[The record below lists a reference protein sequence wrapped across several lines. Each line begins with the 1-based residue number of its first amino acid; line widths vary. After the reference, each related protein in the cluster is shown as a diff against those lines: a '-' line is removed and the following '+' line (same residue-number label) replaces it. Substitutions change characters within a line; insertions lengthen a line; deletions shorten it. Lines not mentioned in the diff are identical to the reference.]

1 MTYPR
6 TAPLK
11 VGDTFGLTATY
22 KVAGVPTAITQQ
34 TFASQVRTE
43 GGTLVATLQITVN
56 PDQVA
61 NVGKFHLAL
70 ASGSTQN
77 WPAEVDLFCDIQ
89 VSDGGVVR
97 STDTFV
103 IPTVQDITR
112 V

>member
-43 GGTLVATLQITVN
+43 GGTLIATLNVTVAA
-56 PDQVA
+56 DQVA
-61 NVGKFHLAL
+61 NVGKFYLA
-70 ASGSTQN
+70 ASSGTQS
-77 WPAEVDLFCDIQ
+77 WPADADLFCDIQ

>member
-22 KVAGVPTAITQQ
+22 KVAGVPTAITSESF
-34 TFASQVRTE
+34 TSQIRTE
-43 GGTLVATLQITVN
+43 DGSLVTDLSVTVLN
-56 PDQVA
+56 QSTYP
-61 NVGKFHLAL
+61 GKFQLAVVEG
-70 ASGSTQN
+70 GSTQN
-77 WPAEVDLFCDIQ
+77 WPADADLYCDIQ
-89 VSDGGVVR
+89 VINGGVVR
-97 STDTFV
+97 STETFV

>member
-43 GGTLVATLQITVN
+43 GGTLIATLNVTVAA
-56 PDQVA
+56 DQVA
-61 NVGKFHLAL
+61 NVGKFHLTT
-70 ASGSTQN
+70 SIGTQS
-77 WPAEVDLFCDIQ
+77 WPADADLFCDIQ

>member
-22 KVAGVPTAITQQ
+22 KVAGVPTAITTQ

-43 GGTLVATLQITVN
+43 EGALVATLNVTVAAN
-56 PDQVA
+56 QVA
-61 NVGKFHLAL
+61 NVGKFYLAVT
-70 ASGSTQN
+70 GGTQS
-77 WPAEVDLFCDIQ
+77 WPADVDLFCDIQ

>member
-11 VGDTFGLTATY
+11 VGDTFGLTGTY

-43 GGTLVATLQITVN
+43 GGTLIATLTVTVAA
-56 PDQVA
+56 DQVA
-61 NVGKFHLAL
+61 NVGKFHLTTS
-70 ASGSTQN
+70 SGTQS
-77 WPAEVDLFCDIQ
+77 WPADADLFCDIQ

>member
-1 MTYPR
+1 M
-6 TAPLK
+6 
-11 VGDTFGLTATY
+11 GDTFGLTATY

-43 GGTLVATLQITVN
+43 GGTLIATLNVTVAA
-56 PDQVA
+56 DQVA
-61 NVGKFHLAL
+61 NVGKFHLTT
-70 ASGSTQN
+70 SGGTQS
-77 WPAEVDLFCDIQ
+77 WPADADLYCDIQ